1 MDNDPRRIIAYE
13 THDQG
18 DMPIEPAPVERD
30 WMDGSIQRFAY
41 RCLPLAI
48 ANRAGWIIRNP
59 TTFVAVWN
67 GGLTRNDTQV
77 NFNPSQETFESYQ
90 TYTTIT
96 LNAPPKPAEP
106 LKPPDQRISSHFG
119 SGVVTFSI
127 PYLFRTPKGVNL
139 WVKGPTNQIK
149 DGAQPLEGIVETD
162 WLTATFTMN
171 WKLTRPRMPVTFKAG
186 EPICM
191 IVPIPRGLAEE
202 LDAVRTPMT
211 SDPQV
216 LAEYQEWERSR
227 SQFMSDLDQRGS
239 PAQKRGWQK
248 HYFKGETLGGKPV
261 VDHQTRVDLPQF
273 RKVDRIEPKF
283 KGPSS

>member
-13 THDQG
+13 THPQD
-18 DMPIEPAPVERD
+18 DMPIEPAPVERA
-30 WMDGSIQRFAY
+30 WMDESIQRFAY

-96 LNAPPKPAEP
+96 LNTPAKPSEP
-106 LKPPDQRISSHFG
+106 LKPPDLRISSHFG

-127 PYLFRTPKGVNL
+127 PYLFRTPKGINL

-149 DGAQPLEGIVETD
+149 DGAQALEGIVETD

-191 IVPIPRGLAEE
+191 IVPIPRGLAEG

-211 SDPQV
+211 SDPE
-216 LAEYQEWERSR
+216 LHSEFKDWERSR
-227 SQFMSDLDQRGS
+227 SQFMVDLDQRGS
-239 PAQKRGWQK
+239 AANKRGWQK

-261 VDHQTRVDLPQF
+261 EEHQTRVDLPPF
-273 RKVDRIEPKF
+273 RRVERVEPK
-283 KGPSS
+283 P

>member
-1 MDNDPRRIIAYE
+1 
-13 THDQG
+13 
-18 DMPIEPAPVERD
+18 MPIEAAPVERD
-30 WMDGSIQRFAY
+30 WMDASINRFAY

-67 GGLTRNDTQV
+67 GGLSMNDTQV
-77 NFNPSQETFESYQ
+77 NFNPSQDTFESYQ

-96 LNAPPKPAEP
+96 LTTPPKPAEP
-106 LKPPDQRISSHFG
+106 LKPPDKRITSHFG
-119 SGVVTFSI
+119 SGIVTFSI
-127 PYLFRTPKGVNL
+127 PYLFRTPRGINL
-139 WVKGPTNQIK
+139 WVKGPTNSIK
-149 DGAQPLEGIVETD
+149 DGAHPLEGIVETD

-202 LDAVRTPMT
+202 LDAVQSPMT
-211 SDPQV
+211 SEPQ
-216 LAEYQEWERSR
+216 LEAEYQEWVQSRSR
-227 SQFMSDLDQRGS
+227 FISELPQRGS
-239 PAQKRGWQK
+239 PASKRGWQK

-261 VDHQTRVDLPQF
+261 EEHQTRVDLPEF
-273 RKVDRIEPKF
+273 RRVERIEPES
-283 KGPSS
+283 G